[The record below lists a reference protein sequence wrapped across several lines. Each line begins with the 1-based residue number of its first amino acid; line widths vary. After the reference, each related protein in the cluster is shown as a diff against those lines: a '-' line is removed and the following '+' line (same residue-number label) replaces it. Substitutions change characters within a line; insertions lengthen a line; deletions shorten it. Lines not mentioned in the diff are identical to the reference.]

1 MRVEL
6 MSGRRWRRLS
16 VLVLMLAAGLSTCLA
31 SCEPNAGSSGVNRTG
46 YITVSG
52 GIKLAYDLTLP
63 AAAGRFPVAV
73 EYNDYT
79 AGADNS
85 AESPG
90 SDAGRLLAAGFAVLG
105 VNMPGSGCSG
115 GINNVTDVKEW
126 GRAGAQA
133 VEWAAAQKWSTGHVG
148 MFGSSQT
155 GISQLGVASFR
166 PKGLDAIT
174 PFHIATDY
182 YRDVAYPGGV
192 FNSKF
197 MNFYAKYLVTID
209 KQTAEPAIKTG
220 DRQCLK
226 DFRAHVRANP
236 PYSIGRNSLANP
248 FDDGYWQTA
257 PGSRLNRIGVPILGC
272 QSWQDGV
279 VSSRATELYD
289 GTFSA
294 RRTWFIGTNG
304 PHGICEFTQP
314 LTMMVNFLRHYVAG
328 ANDGWQQTPHIT
340 ILHEL
345 TSTNTSPPVPGWVT
359 TYDSWSQLM
368 KPVTLYFRGHG
379 SLAASPVTGGTAGQ
393 SSFSGPAPSQSGR
406 WNKAPPPGTSVSYTT
421 PPLTGDADIF
431 GPGSVNLWLSS
442 TAADS
447 DIEVII
453 SEVRPDGTEQFVQAG
468 WLNLAERKL
477 APAGDGP
484 MGSSVLR
491 PLQLHTAA
499 SYQPLRPG
507 GPVYARV
514 ELFPFEHVFRTG
526 SSIRITIDSADGN
539 LETTGYWGVT
549 SLAGQFADTI
559 YASPA
564 RPSDVVLGLI
574 PGATAAR
581 PLPSCARIAGEP
593 CRPNGTPVP
602 HGSLTTPGS

>member
-1 MRVEL
+1 MR
-6 MSGRRWRRLS
+6 MGFMAGRPRLRLAS
-16 VLVLMLAAGLSTCLA
+16 VLVLVAGLSTCLT
-31 SCEPNAGSSGVNRTG
+31 SCDLNAGSSGVNRTG

-63 AAAGRFPVAV
+63 AASGRFPVAF

-79 AGADNS
+79 AGADNG
-85 AESPG
+85 AEVPG

-115 GINNVTDVKEW
+115 GVNNVTDVNEW
-126 GRAGAQA
+126 GRAGARA

-197 MNFYAKYLVTID
+197 MTFYAAYLVKID
-209 KQTAEPAIKTG
+209 KQTAEPAIKSG
-220 DRQCLK
+220 DRQCLR
-226 DFRAHVRANP
+226 DFREHARANWR
-236 PYSIGRNSLANP
+236 YSLSRTAPVNP

-257 PGSRLNRIGVPILGC
+257 PGSRLNRIDVPILGC
-272 QSWQDGV
+272 QSWQDGL
-279 VSSRATELYD
+279 VSSRATELYED
-289 GTFSA
+289 TFSA

-314 LTMMVNFLRHYVAG
+314 LTMMVDFLRHYVAG
-328 ANDGWQQTPHIT
+328 ANDGWEHTPHIT

-345 TSTNTSPPVPGWVT
+345 RSTNTSPPVPGWVS
-359 TYDSWSQLM
+359 TYNNWSHLL
-368 KPVTLYFRGHG
+368 KPTTLYFRGNG
-379 SLAASPVTGGTAGQ
+379 SIAASLVTSAAAGQ

-406 WNKAPPPGTSVSYTT
+406 WTKAPSPGTSVSYTT
-421 PPLTGDADIF
+421 PPLTRDADF
-431 GPGSVNLWLSS
+431 LGPGSVNLWLSS
-442 TAADS
+442 TARDS

-453 SEVRPDGTEQFVQAG
+453 SEVRQDGTEQFVQAG

-477 APAGDGP
+477 APAEDGP
-484 MGSSVLR
+484 LRSSVLR
-491 PLQLHTAA
+491 PFQLHTAA

-507 GPVYARV
+507 KPVYVRV
-514 ELFPFEHVFRTG
+514 ELFPFEHVFRKG

-539 LETTGYWGVT
+539 VETTGYWGVT
-549 SLAGQFADTI
+549 SLAGQFTDTL
-559 YASPA
+559 YATPA
-564 RPSDVVLGLI
+564 RASDVVLGLV
-574 PGATAAR
+574 PGATAKR
-581 PLPSCARIAGEP
+581 PLPSCADIAGEP
-593 CRPNGTPVP
+593 CRPNSIPVP
-602 HGSLTTPGS
+602 HGSLIIPGS